1 MARQPSLLLLDDAF
15 VTFRLRLH
23 IIWLLFMWLGGVDTK
38 REREKFTDDFP
49 RNTFED
55 KFKGQYSKSCCRSSF
70 RFDLSLVPFI
80 LPSIEPDAAT
90 IYPHSLSLLLSLS
103 RLQTVSSFRAWQ
115 AVVCRLRVDIWNNAL
130 LISVYIFLRLGLTLK
145 SEWMA
150 ERLAPLPAVQV
161 AQVRSPVPD
170 GPTNIV

>member
-90 IYPHSLSLLLSLS
+90 IYPHSLSLLLSL
-103 RLQTVSSFRAWQ
+103 VSKLFLALGPDRPSY
-115 AVVCRLRVDIWNNAL
+115 VV
-130 LISVYIFLRLGLTLK
+130 SGLTYETMHF
-145 SEWMA
+145 SFQSIFSS
-150 ERLAPLPAVQV
+150 V
-161 AQVRSPVPD
+161 
-170 GPTNIV
+170 